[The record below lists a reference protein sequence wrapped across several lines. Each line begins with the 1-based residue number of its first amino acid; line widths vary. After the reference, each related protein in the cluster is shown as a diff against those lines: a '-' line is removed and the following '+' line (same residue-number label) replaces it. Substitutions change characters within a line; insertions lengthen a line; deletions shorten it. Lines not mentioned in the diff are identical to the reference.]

1 MMATVKFFAGTLEQ
15 YQGLAAKDANSL
27 YIIED
32 AGRIYKGDKNVTS
45 DTSLVTAVPESLAP
59 DKVAIVQVTAD
70 TETVYDIYVGNAS
83 SVPVKVQPG
92 VVTKGTAFSNEST
105 FGSYT
110 ATVSAIKAFV
120 NTAVQDATSGSSKA
134 FINASFA
141 DGTLT
146 FTPADSSGNK
156 TVELTNVAHG
166 IQWDSSQF
174 KLTIPQYGVEED
186 VVINIPKDFFLQ
198 SGEYIE
204 DHEFTPDGEGE
215 PYHSPAIHLVVNI
228 QGGEAGTK
236 KDIYIPVKDLV
247 DTYTVASTDT
257 VTLTL
262 SPQHQISAQVKFDTT
277 TVQTGDEHILVKTAT
292 GIAETTKSLND
303 IASDISTA
311 VEAAKEEIQGNLLG
325 AGEADKVVIS
335 TANGITRST
344 ATIGGAALNSSPT
357 ATVLATEKATS
368 DAINTRIEAALTW
381 NTIA

>member
-1 MMATVKFFAGTLEQ
+1 MATVKFFAGTLEQ
-15 YQGLAAKDANSL
+15 YTGLAAKDANSL

-45 DTSLVTAVPESLAP
+45 DTSLVTSVPDSLQA
-59 DKVAIVQVTAD
+59 DKVAIVQVSASDQTM
-70 TETVYDIYVGNAS
+70 YDIYVGNAS
-83 SVPVKVQPG
+83 NVPVKVQPG
-92 VVTKGTAFSNEST
+92 VVSNADDFNNDST

-110 ATVSAIKAFV
+110 ATVSAIKTFV
-120 NTAVQDATSGSSKA
+120 NQAVQDATSGASAA
-134 FINASFA
+134 F
-141 DGTLT
+141 
-146 FTPADSSGNK
+146 PADSSGNK

-166 IQWDSSQF
+166 IQWDPDQF

-215 PYHSPAIHLVVNI
+215 PYHSPALHLVVNI
-228 QGGEAGTK
+228 QGGQVGTK

-262 SPQHQISAQVKFDTT
+262 SPQNNISAQVKFDTT

-292 GIAETTKSLND
+292 GLAETTKSLNA
-303 IASDISTA
+303 IAGDISTA
-311 VEAAKEEIQGNLLG
+311 VNTAKGEINANLPG
-325 AGEADKVVIS
+325 AGEADKVIIS
-335 TANGITRST
+335 TANGMTRST
-344 ATIGGAALNSSPT
+344 AGIGGAALNGTPN
-357 ATVLATEKATS
+357 ATTLATEKAVS
-368 DAINTRIEAALTW
+368 DTINTRIETALTW

>member
-1 MMATVKFFAGTLEQ
+1 MATVKFFAGTLEQ
-15 YQGLAAKDANSL
+15 YNGLSAKDANSL

-32 AGRIYKGDKNVTS
+32 VGRIYKGDKNVTS
-45 DTSLVTAVPESLAP
+45 DTSLVTSVPGTLQA
-59 DKVAIVQVTAD
+59 DKVAIVQVSASGQTM
-70 TETVYDIYVGNAS
+70 YDIYVGNAS
-83 SVPVKVQPG
+83 NVPVKVQPG
-92 VVTKGTAFSNEST
+92 VVSDATAFDNDST

-110 ATVSAIKAFV
+110 ATVSAIKTFV
-120 NTAVQDATSGSSKA
+120 NQAVQGATAGTSAA
-134 FINASFA
+134 FIDASFS

-156 TVELTNVAHG
+156 NVELTNVAHG
-166 IQWDSSQF
+166 IQWDAAQF

-198 SGEYIE
+198 SGEYLE
-204 DHEFTPDGEGE
+204 DHEFTPDEGE

-228 QGGEAGTK
+228 QGGQEGTK
-236 KDIYIPVKDLV
+236 QDIYIPVKDLV

-262 SPQHQISAQVKFDTT
+262 SPQHEISAQVKFDTA

-292 GIAETTKSLND
+292 GIAETQKSLND

-325 AGEADKVVIS
+325 TGDADKVVIS
-335 TANGITRST
+335 TATGITRST
-344 ATIGGAALNSSPT
+344 ATIGGAALNASPT

-368 DAINTRIEAALTW
+368 DAINTRIETALTW

>member
-1 MMATVKFFAGTLEQ
+1 MATVKFFAGTLEQ
-15 YQGLAAKDANSL
+15 YTGLAAKDANSL

-45 DTSLVTAVPESLAP
+45 DTSLVAEVPDTLAP
-59 DKVAIVQVTAD
+59 DKVAIVKITAG
-70 TETVYDIYVGNAS
+70 TQTVYDIYVGDSS

-92 VVTKGTAFSNEST
+92 VITDGSLFADDGTY
-105 FGSYT
+105 GSYT
-110 ATVSAIKAFV
+110 ATVSAIKTFV
-120 NTAVQDATSGSSKA
+120 NQAVQGATSGTSAA
-134 FINASFA
+134 FIDASFS

-156 TVELTNVAHG
+156 NVELTNVAHG
-166 IQWDSSQF
+166 IQWDAAQF

-204 DHEFTPDGEGE
+204 DHEFTPSEGE

-228 QGGEAGTK
+228 QGGEEGTQQ
-236 KDIYIPVKDLV
+236 DIYIPVKELV

-257 VTLTL
+257 VTLTMT
-262 SPQHQISAQVKFDTT
+262 PQHEISAQVKFDTT
-277 TVQTGDEHILVKTAT
+277 TVKTGDEHILVKTTT

-303 IASDISTA
+303 IAGDISTA
-311 VEAAKEEIQGNLLG
+311 VNAAKGEINANLPG
-325 AGEADKVVIS
+325 AGEADKVIIS
-335 TANGITRST
+335 TANGMTRST
-344 ATIGGAALNSSPT
+344 AGIGGAALNGTPN
-357 ATVLATEKATS
+357 ATTLATEKAVS
-368 DAINTRIEAALTW
+368 DTINTRIETALTW

>member
-1 MMATVKFFAGTLEQ
+1 MATVKFFAGTLEQ
-15 YQGLAAKDANSL
+15 YNGLSAKDANSL

-45 DTSLVTAVPESLAP
+45 DTSLVDEVPDTLAP
-59 DKVAIVQVTAD
+59 DKVAIVKVSAGTQ
-70 TETVYDIYVGNAS
+70 TVYDIYVGDAS

-92 VVTKGTAFSNEST
+92 VINDGSLFADDGTY
-105 FGSYT
+105 GSYT
-110 ATVSAIKAFV
+110 ATVSAIKTFV
-120 NTAVQDATSGSSKA
+120 NKAVQDATSGSSKA

-166 IQWDSSQF
+166 IQWDPAQF

-204 DHEFTPDGEGE
+204 DHEFTPDKGE
-215 PYHSPAIHLVVNI
+215 PYRSPALHLVVNV
-228 QGGEAGTK
+228 QGGEGGTQ
-236 KDIYIPVKDLV
+236 KDVYIPVKDLV
-247 DTYTVASTDT
+247 DTYTVGSTDT
-257 VTLTL
+257 VTLTMDG
-262 SPQHQISAQVKFDTT
+262 QHNITAAVKFDTT

-292 GIAETTKSLND
+292 GLAESTKSLNS
-303 IASDISTA
+303 ITSDISSA
-311 VEAAKEEIQGNLLG
+311 VDAAKEEIQQNLLG
-325 AGEADKVVIS
+325 SGDANKVVIS
-335 TANGITRST
+335 TATGITRST
-344 ATIGGAALNSSPT
+344 ATIGGAALAGDPQ
-357 ATVLATEKATS
+357 ATVLATEKAVS
-368 DAINTRIEAALTW
+368 DTINTRIETALTW

>member
-1 MMATVKFFAGTLEQ
+1 MATVKFFAGTLEQ
-15 YQGLAAKDANSL
+15 YTGLESKDANSL

-45 DTSLVTAVPESLAP
+45 DTSLVTSVPDTLAP

-92 VVTKGTAFSNEST
+92 VVTKSTAFNNEGT

-120 NTAVQDATSGSSKA
+120 NQAVQTATSGSSKA
-134 FINASFA
+134 FIDASFS

-215 PYHSPAIHLVVNI
+215 LYHSPAIHLVVNI

-262 SPQHQISAQVKFDTT
+262 SPQHEISAQVKFDTT
-277 TVQTGDEHILVKTAT
+277 TVQTGDEHILVKTST

-303 IASDISTA
+303 IAGDISTA
-311 VEAAKEEIQGNLLG
+311 VEAAKEEIQDNLLG

>member
-1 MMATVKFFAGTLEQ
+1 MATVKFFAGTLEQ
-15 YQGLAAKDANSL
+15 YTGLAVKDTNSL

-32 AGRIYKGDKNVTS
+32 VGRIYKGDKNVTS
-45 DTSLVTAVPESLAP
+45 DTSLVTSVPDTLQA
-59 DKVAIVQVTAD
+59 DKVAIVQVSASGQNM
-70 TETVYDIYVGNAS
+70 YDIYVGNAS
-83 SVPVKVQPG
+83 NVPVKVQPG
-92 VVTKGTAFSNEST
+92 VVSDAADFDNDST

-110 ATVSAIKAFV
+110 ATVSAIKTFV
-120 NTAVQDATSGSSKA
+120 NKAVQEATSGASAA
-134 FINASFA
+134 FIDASFS

-156 TVELTNVAHG
+156 NVELTNVAHG
-166 IQWDSSQF
+166 IQWDADQF

-204 DHEFTPDGEGE
+204 DHEFTPDEGE
-215 PYHSPAIHLVVNI
+215 PYNSPAIHLVVNI

-277 TVQTGDEHILVKTAT
+277 TVQNGDEHILVKTAT

-303 IASDISTA
+303 IAGDISSA
-311 VEAAKEEIQGNLLG
+311 VNAAKGEINANLPG
-325 AGEADKVVIS
+325 AGEANKVIIS
-335 TANGITRST
+335 TANGMTRST
-344 ATIGGAALNSSPT
+344 AGIGGAALNGSPN
-357 ATVLATEKATS
+357 ATTLATEKAVS
-368 DAINTRIEAALTW
+368 DTINTRIETALTW

>member
-1 MMATVKFFAGTLEQ
+1 MATVKFFAGTLEQ
-15 YQGLAAKDANSL
+15 YTSLAAKDANSL

-32 AGRIYKGDKNVTS
+32 VGRIYKGDKNVTS
-45 DTSLVTAVPESLAP
+45 DTSLVTSVPDTLQA
-59 DKVAIVQVTAD
+59 DKVAIVQVSASGQTM
-70 TETVYDIYVGNAS
+70 YDIYVGNAS
-83 SVPVKVQPG
+83 NVPVKVQPG
-92 VVTKGTAFSNEST
+92 VVSDFNDFDNEGT

-120 NTAVQDATSGSSKA
+120 NKAVQSATSGTSKA
-134 FINASFA
+134 FIDASFA

-204 DHEFTPDGEGE
+204 DHEFQPDGEGE

-277 TVQTGDEHILVKTAT
+277 TVQSGDEHILVKTAT

-303 IASDISTA
+303 IAGDISTA
-311 VEAAKEEIQGNLLG
+311 VNAAKGEINANLPG
-325 AGEADKVVIS
+325 AGEANKVIIS
-335 TANGITRST
+335 TANGMTRST
-344 ATIGGAALNSSPT
+344 AGIGGAAFNGTPN
-357 ATVLATEKATS
+357 ATTLATEKAVS
-368 DAINTRIEAALTW
+368 DAINTRIETALTW

>member
-1 MMATVKFFAGTLEQ
+1 MATVKFFAGTLEQ
-15 YQGLAAKDANSL
+15 YTGLEAKDANSL

-45 DTSLVTAVPESLAP
+45 DTSLVTSVPDTLAP
-59 DKVAIVQVTAD
+59 DKVAIVQVSAD

-92 VVTKGTAFSNEST
+92 VVTKGSAFDNEST

-110 ATVSAIKAFV
+110 ATVSAIKQFV
-120 NTAVQDATSGSSKA
+120 NTAVQEATSGASAA
-134 FINASFA
+134 FIDASFS

-146 FTPADSSGNK
+146 FTPADSSGN
-156 TVELTNVAHG
+156 TNVELTNVAHG
-166 IQWDSSQF
+166 IQWDAAQF

-204 DHEFTPDGEGE
+204 DHEFTPDEGE
-215 PYHSPAIHLVVNI
+215 PYHSPAIHLVVNV

-236 KDIYIPVKDLV
+236 QDIYIPVKDLV

-262 SPQHQISAQVKFDTT
+262 SPQNQISAQVKFDTT
-277 TVQTGDEHILVKTAT
+277 TVQNGDEHILVKTAT

-303 IASDISTA
+303 IAFDISTA
-311 VEAAKEEIQGNLLG
+311 VEAAKQEIQDNLLG
-325 AGEADKVVIS
+325 TGEADKVVIS

-344 ATIGGAALNSSPT
+344 ATIGGAALNSSPA